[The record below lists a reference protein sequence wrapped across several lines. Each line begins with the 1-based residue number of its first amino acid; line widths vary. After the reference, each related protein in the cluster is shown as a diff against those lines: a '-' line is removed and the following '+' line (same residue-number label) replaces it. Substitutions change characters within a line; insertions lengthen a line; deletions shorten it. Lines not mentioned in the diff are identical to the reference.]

1 MDPEKH
7 ILFISS
13 WYPHRNNLTHG
24 IFNRYFAQAVSLY
37 NKVSVLHVCS
47 DKTLEQEMEFVT
59 SNDGGV
65 QTLHVYYKPVSFLR
79 PFKKYRTI
87 LRAYREGYKR
97 LFPATK
103 PQLIQL
109 NVIMP
114 AAAGVLYLSRKY
126 DIPFVIN
133 ENWSGYTEE
142 DGNYSGPLK
151 KYFTRR
157 AVRRA
162 KVIMPT
168 SRYLMEAMQA
178 HSLKGEYFIVP
189 NVVNVN
195 VFTPRKVPAAAG
207 TTFIHI
213 SSLNDREKNV
223 SGIIMAFAEAAA
235 TVPGLKLNIVGE
247 GIDRPV
253 YEKMVENLG
262 MTGRIVFLG
271 RLMAQDLVNEINAAH
286 ALVMYS
292 NYETFCLVIVE
303 AFACGK
309 PVITSNAGAIAGY
322 MKPSLGIMVEKG
334 RYEGLRDAM
343 VTFANNMDQFDP
355 QFIRDFAVNNY
366 SYEIVGKKLSSIYD
380 FALGGPKPME

>member
-1 MDPEKH
+1 MDPKKH

-24 IFNRYFAQAVSLY
+24 IFNRYFAEAVSLY
-37 NKVSVLHVCS
+37 HQVSVLHVCS
-47 DKTLEQEMEFVT
+47 DKALEREMEFVM
-59 SNDGGV
+59 SDNQGV
-65 QTLHVYYKPVSFLR
+65 KTLNVYYSPVSFFR
-79 PFKKYRTI
+79 PFKKYRLI
-87 LRAYREGYKR
+87 IRAYREGYRR
-97 LFPATK
+97 LFADAK
-103 PQLIQL
+103 PHLIQL

-114 AAAGVLYLSRKY
+114 AAAGVLYLSRKHN
-126 DIPFVIN
+126 IPFVIN

-142 DGNYSGPLK
+142 DGNYNGVVK

-162 KVIMPT
+162 RAIMPT
-168 SRYLMEAMQA
+168 SSYLMRAMQA
-178 HSLKGEYFIVP
+178 HSLKGEYSIVP

-195 VFTPRKVPAAAG
+195 VFKPQQAPVSPG

-223 SGIIMAFAEAAA
+223 SGIIMAFSEAAA

-247 GIDRPV
+247 GTDRPV
-253 YEKMVENLG
+253 YEKMVDNLG
-262 MTGRIVFLG
+262 MNGRIVFLG
-271 RLMAQDLVNEINAAH
+271 RLMAQDLVNQINAAH
-286 ALVMYS
+286 ALVMFS

-334 RYEGLRDAM
+334 RYEDLRDAM
-343 VTFANNMDQFDP
+343 VTFANNTDQFDG
-355 QFIRDFAVNNY
+355 QFIREFAVNNY
-366 SYEIVGKKLSSIYD
+366 SYEIVGKKLSSIYE
-380 FALGGPKPME
+380 FALGGPKPVE